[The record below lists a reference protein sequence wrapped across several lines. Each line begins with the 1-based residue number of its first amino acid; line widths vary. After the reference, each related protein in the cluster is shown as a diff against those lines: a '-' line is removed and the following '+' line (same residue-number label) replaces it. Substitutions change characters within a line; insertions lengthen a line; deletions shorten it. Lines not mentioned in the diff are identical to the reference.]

1 MGKFDD
7 LKKSQLKRELE
18 ARNLITYGNKSVLQA
33 RLLKAVEAGGVN
45 KDEYEFPAMTS
56 NDCGDSS
63 VPTDMNAL
71 LGAIAGVQDSLMQN
85 TSQVE
90 DMQKR
95 IEDSLVRNSKQ
106 LEERIQK
113 NASLLE
119 ERMQNSSL
127 QMEERTRADLAVLRE
142 SLIENSKVVQEKLSR
157 IEENSIKLQERQDKV
172 ETEFQ
177 ELQHEVKNE
186 LQTIQKKLE
195 TDISRFDECLRELR
209 LNDSASSIGTA
220 KVELPTFDGTM
231 PFNIFKLQF
240 EMAATS
246 YKWSAED
253 KLAALIVAL
262 KGPAVVVLQNIEKA
276 DRANYDAI
284 ISGLEKYYG
293 GEHWRRMHQ
302 MKLVSR
308 IQSDTE
314 TLQEYAND
322 IERLTLLAHS
332 DIPDYLER
340 VKIQSFIKG
349 VRDLEIKRAL
359 YATPKS
365 TFAETVSFAVTQ
377 ETAILLSGPANNE
390 IKEPTTLEHTML
402 ELIQYLS
409 QLSKELKKGVEA
421 KCVTCEKC
429 ASEQQE
435 NSF

>member
-7 LKKSQLKRELE
+7 LKKSQLKKELE

-33 RLLKAVEAGGVN
+33 RLLKAMEASGVA
-45 KDEYEFPAMTS
+45 KEEYEFPAIPS
-56 NDCGDSS
+56 NKCGDSS

-71 LGAIAGVQDSLMQN
+71 LGAIAGVQDSLIQN

-95 IEDSLVRNSKQ
+95 IEESLVKNSKQ

-127 QMEERTRADLAVLRE
+127 QMEERTRADLAVLRD
-142 SLIENSKVVQEKLSR
+142 SLIENSKIVQEKLSR
-157 IEENSIKLQERQDKV
+157 IEENSIKLQARQDKV

-177 ELQHEVKNE
+177 ALQREVKNE
-186 LQTIQKKLE
+186 LQTIHKKLE
-195 TDISRFDECLRELR
+195 ADISRLDECFRELR
-209 LNDSASSIGTA
+209 WNDSASSIGTA
-220 KVELPTFDGTM
+220 KLELPTFDGTM

-246 YKWSAED
+246 YKWSVED

-262 KGPAVVVLQNIEKA
+262 KGPAMIVLQTVEKA
-276 DRANYDAI
+276 DRADYDAI
-284 ISGLEKYYG
+284 ISALEKYYG
-293 GEHWRRMHQ
+293 SEHWRRMHQ

-308 IQSDTE
+308 TQKDTE

-332 DIPDYLER
+332 DIPVDYLDR

-365 TFAETVSFAVTQ
+365 TFVETVSFAVTQ
-377 ETAILLSGPANNE
+377 ETAKILSDPAKSE
-390 IKEPTTLEHTML
+390 DVREQTTLQPTML
-402 ELIQYLS
+402 ELLQSLS
-409 QLSKELKKGVEA
+409 QLSKELKNGVEA
-421 KCVTCEKC
+421 KCITCEKC
-429 ASEQQE
+429 VTEQ
-435 NSF
+435 